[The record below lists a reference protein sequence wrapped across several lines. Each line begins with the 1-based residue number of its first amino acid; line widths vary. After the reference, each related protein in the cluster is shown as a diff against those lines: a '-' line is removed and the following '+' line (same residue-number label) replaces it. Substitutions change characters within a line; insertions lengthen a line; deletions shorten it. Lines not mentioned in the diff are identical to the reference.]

1 MTLEQLRAF
10 LAVARMGGVRK
21 AAEQMNISQPAIS
34 ARISSLED
42 YLGTRLFSR
51 ETTGVSLTAKGVVL
65 RDYAEQIM
73 AITER
78 IKGDVMSDDSISS
91 LLRLGVA
98 ETIAQTWLP
107 DFLQRFT
114 PRFSGSTSRSR
125 SIHRSTFGKCCST
138 GRSI

>member
-51 ETTGVSLTAKGVVL
+51 ETTGRLVDRKG
-65 RDYAEQIM
+65 R
-73 AITER
+73 
-78 IKGDVMSDDSISS
+78 
-91 LLRLGVA
+91 
-98 ETIAQTWLP
+98 
-107 DFLQRFT
+107 
-114 PRFSGSTSRSR
+114 GSAGLCGAD
-125 SIHRSTFGKCCST
+125 HGNHGAHQ
-138 GRSI
+138 GRCHVR